1 MTTRR
6 ERERAAAAWE
16 QRWPD
21 RVAPVFFVG
30 RDLDGPRATLRKGE
44 LWEYQDRATIRMWG
58 QSFGVPD
65 DGRPWSELPHV
76 VTLLCPTPEV
86 ANDVVARSMTLEQA
100 QVHVDRWLE
109 EHAHEC

>member
-6 ERERAAAAWE
+6 ARALAEVWAERR
-16 QRWPD
+16 PD
-21 RVAPVFFVG
+21 QQTPVFYV
-30 RDLDGPRATLRKGE
+30 RQDLRAPRVMLRRGQ

-65 DGRPWSELPHV
+65 DGRPWNELPHV

-86 ANDVVARSMTLEQA
+86 ANDVVARSLTLEQA
-100 QVHVDRWLE
+100 QVHVERWLE